1 MLWKSY
7 TEMRGQ
13 KDFRVGEDVDLGV
26 NQYEQIEDHEPV
38 IHSYYDYNEADGMFD
53 DMNLIYKED
62 RIWKRIY
69 EGKKIRQRFIDY
81 ILKK

>member
-1 MLWKSY
+1 
-7 TEMRGQ
+7 
-13 KDFRVGEDVDLGV
+13 
-26 NQYEQIEDHEPV
+26 
-38 IHSYYDYNEADGMFD
+38 MFD

-62 RIWKRIY
+62 RVLERIY